1 MRKRKNAKTGRKKR
15 ASRLKEALLRLNA
28 LAVAFVRIVL
38 ITTVFTL
45 SAVGAYA
52 GYEKVKTTDYFKITK
67 VEIDGLT
74 RVNELDLLQLLGNV
88 KGKSVFEF
96 DLGKAGKRLQTHPW
110 IESVEIRRRLP
121 ATIRILAGERTPA
134 LIVVGSRRFL
144 ADRHG
149 VILRAVGK
157 DENPPYPLVT
167 GIALDARP
175 LRPGDQIDPGAI
187 RDALKAIDKLTG
199 YSLFGKSRL
208 KSIDLSG
215 EDRLVLRFEGSA
227 VTVIAQ
233 RLDWT
238 DGAQRLKTVDYI
250 LRGREK
256 AVIQI
261 DLFFPDKV
269 IVTYPTNT
277 QDQRG

>member
-1 MRKRKNAKTGRKKR
+1 MRKRANAKTGRKKKAGR
-15 ASRLKEALLRLNA
+15 FKGALLRLNA
-28 LAVAFVRIVL
+28 LATAFVRIVL
-38 ITTVFTL
+38 ITAMFTL

-52 GYEKVKTTDYFKITK
+52 GYEKMKTTDYFRIDS
-67 VEIDGLT
+67 VEVDGLK
-74 RVNELDLLQLLGNV
+74 RVSELDFLRLLGKV

-96 DLGKAGKRLQTHPW
+96 DLSEAGKRLQTHPW

-134 LIVVGSRRFL
+134 VIVVGSRRFL

-149 VILRAVGK
+149 VILRMIEK
-157 DENPPYPLVT
+157 DGNPPYPIIT
-167 GIALDARP
+167 GIALGDKP
-175 LRPGDQIDPGAI
+175 LGPGDQIDSGAI
-187 RDALKAIDKLTG
+187 RDALKAIDKLDG
-199 YSLFGKSRL
+199 YRLFGKSRL
-208 KSIDLSG
+208 KSVDLSG
-215 EDRLVLRFEGSA
+215 KDRLVLGFEGSA
-227 VTVIAQ
+227 VTVTAH

-238 DGAQRLKTVDYI
+238 DGAERLKTVDYI

-261 DLFFPDKV
+261 DLSFPDKV

>member
-1 MRKRKNAKTGRKKR
+1 M
-15 ASRLKEALLRLNA
+15 RLNA

-38 ITTVFTL
+38 ITAVFTL

-52 GYEKVKTTDYFKITK
+52 GYEKMKTTDYFRIAN
-67 VEIDGLT
+67 VEVDGLE
-74 RVNELDLLQLLGNV
+74 RVSEPDFLRLLGNI

-96 DLGKAGKRLQTHPW
+96 DLYEAGKRLQTHPW

-134 LIVVGSRRFL
+134 LIVAGSRRFL

-149 VILRAVGK
+149 VILRVIGK
-157 DENPPYPLVT
+157 DENPLYPLIT
-167 GIALDARP
+167 GISLGARP
-175 LRPGDQIDPGAI
+175 MRPGGQIDPGAI
-187 RDALKAIDKLTG
+187 RDALRAIGKLTG
-199 YSLFGKSRL
+199 YRLFGKSRL

-215 EDRLVLRFEGSA
+215 KDRLVLRFEGSA

-238 DGAQRLKTVDYI
+238 DGAERLKTVDYI

-261 DLFFPDKV
+261 DLSFPDKV